1 MVKEWKIRE
10 AEKIREMLEKN
21 ELIAVIDMERMPTR
35 EFKEIKKKLMD
46 DFEFKFVKKS
56 LLLKALE
63 KSDREGIEKIKE
75 ILPNQ
80 IMLAF
85 GKGDPFLAFK
95 KLMSIET
102 FRFGREGDIAEDDII
117 IPAGPT
123 KIPAGPA
130 ISDFAKAKIP
140 AGVEKGRIAVK
151 KDTLVVKKGQPIPE
165 SLVSLLRKLEIRPIR
180 VRLNVVGIFVNGKLY
195 KRDVLDLIYKYLD
208 MMKEAY
214 RKALSLT
221 INVGYPTKE
230 NIKYLLAKAYNQAK
244 YLKEKFGG

>member
-140 AGVEKGRIAVK
+140 AGVE
-151 KDTLVVKKGQPIPE
+151 
-165 SLVSLLRKLEIRPIR
+165 
-180 VRLNVVGIFVNGKLY
+180 
-195 KRDVLDLIYKYLD
+195 
-208 MMKEAY
+208 
-214 RKALSLT
+214 
-221 INVGYPTKE
+221 
-230 NIKYLLAKAYNQAK
+230 
-244 YLKEKFGG
+244 